1 MHVEAGVVEIHEAIK
16 VYKDFTTCKKKKR
29 AVYLNEFMT
38 FDIETTSLEDRGF
51 MYLWGAC
58 LGETV
63 FIGRKWEQF
72 FTLLKV
78 VREYYNLSEKRMV
91 IYCHNLPFEFQF
103 MRNFFQWEDIF
114 AIDERKP
121 VTAVTGGFEF
131 RCSYKLT
138 NMSLAKFCE
147 QSKSCV
153 HYKKDGEEYDYK
165 KIRYFDTPLNDY
177 EYLYQYCDVK
187 GLHESLED
195 LLIDDTLATIPI
207 TSTGYVRRDARKAM
221 LSNPDNKLLIENTQL
236 NEFLY
241 MLMRTGRRGGDTHG
255 LMCFVDEILSMVDSW
270 DLKSSYPYVMLTKK
284 FPMSPF
290 IETTSYHP
298 DDGRA
303 YLMEIEYTNIK
314 LKSPKHMPYIP
325 ASKCVVK
332 EKWKN
337 DNGRILTAKRI
348 RTIVTDLDVKII
360 DDVYDYDEILYIHIY
375 SSQYGMLPV
384 EFRKCVAEYFQKKT
398 DLEDGDPYFYGKIK
412 NKINALFGMMLTDIC
427 QKSWEYQNSK
437 WIERDDGVRTLLD
450 RYYKSSNSFLAYQWG
465 LWVTAH
471 ARYRLHEPTKKN
483 LGYLFYSDTD
493 SWKARQGYDRSVFE
507 EINRRVI
514 EEAETFDVKP
524 YSMKNGKKV
533 YLGVWKYEGC
543 YSKFKTMGAKKY
555 CYEEDGKLHVTVAGL
570 SKKKSIPW
578 LEQKGG
584 IEAFKD
590 GLVFPPP
597 YSGRTFSVYHDVEE
611 PYIEEHGG
619 RKFLTGSS
627 IAIHDTT
634 YKLGKTG
641 EYDTLLNVV
650 KKYGL
655 TNID

>member
-1 MHVEAGVVEIHEAIK
+1 MMHVEADAKEIREALSK
-16 VYKDFTTCKKKKR
+16 YNDFTTCKKKKR
-29 AVYLNEFMT
+29 AAYLNEFMT
-38 FDIETTSLEDRGF
+38 FDIETSSLEDRGF
-51 MYLWGAC
+51 MYMWGAC

-63 FIGRKWEQF
+63 FIGRLWNQF
-72 FTLLKV
+72 FLLLEK
-78 VREYYNLSEKRMV
+78 VREYYGLPDKRMV
-91 IYCHNLPFEFQF
+91 IYCHSLPFEFQF
-103 MRNFFQWEDIF
+103 IRNFFHWEDIF
-114 AIDERKP
+114 AMDERKP

-153 HYKKDGEEYDYK
+153 HYKKDGDKFDYK
-165 KIRYFDTPLNDY
+165 EIRYFDTPLSDY
-177 EYLYQYCDVK
+177 QYLYQYCDVK
-187 GLHESLED
+187 GLHESIED
-195 LLIDDTLATIPI
+195 LLVDDTLATIPI

-221 LSNPDNKLLIENTQL
+221 LSNPKNKELIEDTCL
-236 NEFLY
+236 DEFLY
-241 MLMRTGRRGGDTHG
+241 LLMRTGRRGGDTHA
-255 LMCFVDEILSMVDSW
+255 LMQYADEILCDVDSW
-270 DLKSSYPYVMLTKK
+270 DIKSSYPYVMLTKK
-284 FPMSPF
+284 FPMSRF
-290 IETTSYHP
+290 IEVSEYHN
-298 DDGRA
+298 DGRA
-303 YLMEIEYTNIK
+303 YLMEVEYINLR

-325 ASKCVVK
+325 AAKCVVK

-337 DNGRILTAKRI
+337 DNGRIITAKRI

-360 DDVYDYDEILYIHIY
+360 EDVYKYDDIAYIHIY
-375 SSQYGMLPV
+375 SSQYGMLPR
-384 EFRKCVAEYFQKKT
+384 EFRECVSLYFQMKT
-398 DLEDGDPYFYGKIK
+398 DLEDGDHYYYGKIK

-427 QKSWEYQNSK
+427 QKTWEYVDSK
-437 WIERDDGVRTLLD
+437 WKARDDGVSTLLNS
-450 RYYKSSNSFLAYQWG
+450 YYKSSNSFLAYQWG
-465 LWVTAH
+465 IWVTAH
-471 ARYRLHEPTKKN
+471 ARYRLHEPTERN

-493 SWKARQGYDRSVFE
+493 SWKARKGYDKAVFD
-507 EINRRVI
+507 EINARVI
-514 EEAETFDVKP
+514 AEAESYDVKP
-524 YSMKNGKKV
+524 YSMKNGQKV
-533 YLGVWKYEGC
+533 YLGIWSYEGR
-543 YSKFKTMGAKKY
+543 YSRFKTMGAKKY
-555 CYEEDGKLHVTVAGL
+555 CYEEDGKLHVTVSGL
-570 SKKKSIPW
+570 SKTKSIPW

-597 YSGRTFSVYHDVEE
+597 YSGRTISVYHDVEE

-627 IAIHDTT
+627 VAVHDTT